1 MTCTID
7 RNKFKTELGKEVF
20 DRLVKIYPDDNFI
33 YGVLCEVMGDEKKKE
48 FLKYLDKTGE
58 TNPDIIE
65 DYVNARYFED

>member
-33 YGVLCEVMGDEKKKE
+33 YGVLCEVMSDEKKKE

-58 TNPDIIE
+58 TNPDVIE
-65 DYVNARYFED
+65 DYVNAHYFED